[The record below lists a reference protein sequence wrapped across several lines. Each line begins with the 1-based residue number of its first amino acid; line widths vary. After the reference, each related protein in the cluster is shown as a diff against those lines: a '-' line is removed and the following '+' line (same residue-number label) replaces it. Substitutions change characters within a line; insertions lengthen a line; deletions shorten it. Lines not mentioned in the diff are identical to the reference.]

1 MFVVD
6 ELWHTSENKS
16 GINGSSPNFLCFS
29 NLVINI
35 SLFLCKYGNEQ
46 KLGILAISLCLYF
59 SYPGSDKLYI
69 EGVDVYKCKVSNSIP
84 VALILS

>member
-69 EGVDVYKCKVSNSIP
+69 WKVLMCTNVKLVIQYQW
-84 VALILS
+84 L